1 VTVAPIEFNT
11 CDGLTLR
18 GDLYE
23 ASDPSAPAVVMSGGF
38 SVVRDMALPRY
49 AEALCAIGI
58 TVLCYDHR
66 NLGESDGE
74 PRQEI
79 NPWAQ
84 SRDMICAIDVLTQDD
99 PERPIGLWGSSYS
112 GGEVM
117 VVASFDERDK
127 AIASLVPFAGLGDTD
142 YVATDERL
150 EAIQR
155 QLEPTGKSLADP
167 GGKIMGPMLVV
178 EEPGL
183 DGKAFL
189 SQPESCEW
197 FLDAGTGPQSRWRNE
212 VTLANAFGSDP
223 QFDPGVCAGHLGSTP
238 LLMVVAAE
246 DRVALAAD
254 ALSAFDRVTGP
265 KRLVLLDGHHFVPY
279 TDDAFDQ
286 ASSAVCDFFS
296 ENL

>member
-23 ASDPSAPAVVMSGGF
+23 ASGPSAPAVVMSGGF

-99 PERPIGLWGSSYS
+99 PERPIGLWGSTYN
-112 GGEVM
+112 
-117 VVASFDERDK
+117 VVPIQTR
-127 AIASLVPFAGLGDTD
+127 AGLICHNSST
-142 YVATDERL
+142 
-150 EAIQR
+150 
-155 QLEPTGKSLADP
+155 P
-167 GGKIMGPMLVV
+167 
-178 EEPGL
+178 
-183 DGKAFL
+183 
-189 SQPESCEW
+189 SQGFSGSN
-197 FLDAGTGPQSRWRNE
+197 LT
-212 VTLANAFGSDP
+212 FGSRP
-223 QFDPGVCAGHLGSTP
+223 FHV
-238 LLMVVAAE
+238 
-246 DRVALAAD
+246 
-254 ALSAFDRVTGP
+254 
-265 KRLVLLDGHHFVPY
+265 
-279 TDDAFDQ
+279 
-286 ASSAVCDFFS
+286 
-296 ENL
+296 